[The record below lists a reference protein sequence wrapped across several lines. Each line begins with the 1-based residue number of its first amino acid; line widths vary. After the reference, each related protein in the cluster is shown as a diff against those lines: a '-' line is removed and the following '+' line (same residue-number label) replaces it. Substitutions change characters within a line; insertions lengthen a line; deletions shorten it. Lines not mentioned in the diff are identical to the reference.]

1 MVRYR
6 RVYRCPLGLT
16 FFGLT
21 PPYRN
26 ILFGQIHDL
35 VFHGNGGF
43 NHSEVYNM
51 PTWLRIFHIKK
62 INEFNEKQ
70 QDEIDKAKGNSK
82 MGDKKIHRPNIS
94 PSSTYNF

>member
-1 MVRYR
+1 M
-6 RVYRCPLGLT
+6 YRCPLGLT

-21 PPYRN
+21 PTYRN

-94 PSSTYNF
+94 PSSTYNFKK

>member
-1 MVRYR
+1 
-6 RVYRCPLGLT
+6 
-16 FFGLT
+16 
-21 PPYRN
+21 
-26 ILFGQIHDL
+26 
-35 VFHGNGGF
+35 
-43 NHSEVYNM
+43 M

-82 MGDKKIHRPNIS
+82 IGDKKIHRPNIS